1 MSTIVL
7 FSDSSCDIPEP
18 FIHAYDIKLI
28 PFYVSFDKDTY
39 LKEIKEL
46 SISDFYAKMRETRIF
61 PKTSLPSINDYIE
74 AFTTYLKQDLPII
87 CVCLSSHFSGSYNAA
102 VNARTI
108 LLEHYPNAQIA
119 IINSLNATGGQFL
132 LVEQVAHMIADD
144 LDFNTI
150 VETAGKLRETARI
163 FFYVDTLDY
172 LEKGGRIGKAAA
184 LLGTVLNVKPVL
196 FLKDGQLF
204 PCNKIRG
211 KKRAIQKVVELV
223 HEYTVLDGADDY
235 SFALCHGDCPKDS
248 QILGANF
255 KSIIGIDP
263 PEPYNIIGVTIGV
276 NTGPDAQG
284 IACIKKYDRLSS

>member
-1 MSTIVL
+1 MSKIVL

-18 FIHAYDIKLI
+18 FLQEYDVQLI
-28 PFYVSFDKDTY
+28 PFYVSFDGETY
-39 LKEIKEL
+39 YKEIAEL

-74 AFTTYLKQDLPII
+74 TFTPFLKQDLPII

-132 LVEQVAHMIADD
+132 LVEQVAHMIADGLEFD
-144 LDFNTI
+144 TI
-150 VETAGKLRETARI
+150 VETAEKLRETARI

-196 FLKDGQLF
+196 FLEDGQLF

-223 HEYTVLDGADDY
+223 DEYTTLDGLDDY
-235 SFALCHGDCPKDS
+235 SYVLCHGDCPKDS
-248 QILGANF
+248 ELLAATF
-255 KSIIGIDP
+255 KSTFGVYP
-263 PEPYNIIGVTIGV
+263 REPYNVIGVTIGV

-284 IACIKKYDRLSS
+284 IACIKKYDRV

>member
-1 MSTIVL
+1 MSKIVL

-18 FIHAYDIKLI
+18 FLQEYDVKLI
-28 PFYVSFDKDTY
+28 PYYVSFDEETY
-39 LKEIKEL
+39 YKEIVEL
-46 SISDFYAKMRETRIF
+46 SISDFYAKMRESRVF

-74 AFTTYLKQDLPII
+74 TFTPFLKQDLPII

-132 LVEQVAHMIADD
+132 LVEQVAHMIADGLEFD
-144 LDFNTI
+144 TI
-150 VETAGKLRETARI
+150 VETAEKLRETARI

-196 FLKDGQLF
+196 FLQDGQLF

-223 HEYTVLDGADDY
+223 DEYTTLDGLDDY
-235 SFALCHGDCPKDS
+235 SYVLCHGDCPKDS
-248 QILGANF
+248 KLLAAAF
-255 KSIIGIDP
+255 KSTLGVSP
-263 PEPYNIIGVTIGV
+263 REPYNVIGVTIGV

-284 IACIKKYDRLSS
+284 IACIKNYDRL

>member
-1 MSTIVL
+1 MSEIVL

-18 FIHAYDIKLI
+18 FMQKYDVKLI
-28 PFYVSFDKDTY
+28 PFYVSFDNETY
-39 LKEIKEL
+39 YKEIKEL
-46 SISDFYAKMRETRIF
+46 SISDFYAKMRASRIF

-74 AFTTYLKQDLPII
+74 AFTPYLKQDLPII

-108 LLEHYPNAQIA
+108 LLEHYPKANIA
-119 IINSLNATGGQFL
+119 IINSLNATGGQYL

-144 LDFNTI
+144 LDFDTI
-150 VETAGKLRETARI
+150 VETAEKLRETGRI

-196 FLKDGQLF
+196 FLEDGQLF
-204 PCNKIRG
+204 PCNKMRG

-223 HEYTVLDGADDY
+223 SDYTVADGLDDY
-235 SFALCHGDCPKDS
+235 RFALCHGDCPKDS
-248 QILGANF
+248 KLLAGAWKSILGTT
-255 KSIIGIDP
+255 P

-284 IACIKKYDRLSS
+284 IACIKKYDRL

>member
-1 MSTIVL
+1 MSEVVL

-18 FIHAYDIKLI
+18 FMQKYDIKLI
-28 PFYVSFDKDTY
+28 PFYVSFDHETY
-39 LKEIKEL
+39 YKEIKDL
-46 SISDFYAKMRETRIF
+46 SISDFYAKMRESRIF

-74 AFTTYLKQDLPII
+74 AFTPYLKQDLSII

-119 IINSLNATGGQFL
+119 IINSLNATGGQYL
-132 LVEQVAHMIADD
+132 LVEQVAHMIADG

-150 VETAGKLRETARI
+150 VETAEKLRETARI

-196 FLKDGQLF
+196 FLEDGQLF

-223 HEYTVLDGADDY
+223 HEYTASDGLDDY
-235 SFALCHGDCPKDS
+235 SFVLCHGDCPKDS
-248 QILGANF
+248 EILAATCQSILGQ
-255 KSIIGIDP
+255 SP
-263 PEPYNIIGVTIGV
+263 REPYNIIGVTIGV

-284 IACIKKYDRLSS
+284 IACIKKYDRL

>member
-18 FIHAYDIKLI
+18 LMHKYDVKLI
-28 PFYVSFDKDTY
+28 PYYVTFNEETY
-39 LKEIKEL
+39 YKEITEL
-46 SISDFYAKMRETRIF
+46 STSDFYARMRASRIF

-74 AFTTYLKQDLPII
+74 AFTPYLKQDLPII

-119 IINSLNATGGQFL
+119 IINSLNATGGQYL
-132 LVEQVAHMIADD
+132 LVEQIAHMIADD

-150 VETAGKLRETARI
+150 VDTAKKLRETARI

-196 FLKDGQLF
+196 YLQDGQLF
-204 PCNKIRG
+204 PCNKMRG
-211 KKRAIQKVVELV
+211 KKRAIQKVVDSVDKYTAADGLDHYSLV
-223 HEYTVLDGADDY
+223 
-235 SFALCHGDCPKDS
+235 LCHGDCPEDS
-248 QILGANF
+248 KLLAAAYESTLGLAL
-255 KSIIGIDP
+255 
-263 PEPYNIIGVTIGV
+263 PEPYNVIGVTIGV

-284 IACIKKYDRLSS
+284 IACIKKYDRL

>member
-7 FSDSSCDIPEP
+7 FSDSSCDIPEH
-18 FIHAYDIKLI
+18 FMQKYDVKLI
-28 PFYVSFDKDTY
+28 PYYVSFDAETY
-39 LKEIKEL
+39 VKEIEEL
-46 SISDFYAKMRETRIF
+46 SISDFYAKMRESRIF

-74 AFTTYLKQDLPII
+74 AFTPYLKQDLPII

-119 IINSLNATGGQFL
+119 IINSLNATGGQYL

-144 LDFNTI
+144 LDFNTV
-150 VETAGKLRETARI
+150 VEIAKRLRETARI

-196 FLKDGQLF
+196 FLEDGQLF
-204 PCNKIRG
+204 PCNKMRG
-211 KKRAIQKVVELV
+211 KKRAIQKIVELTND
-223 HEYTVLDGADDY
+223 YTVLDGLDDY

-248 QILGANF
+248 QLLAAAF
-255 KSIIGIDP
+255 ESIMGVAP
-263 PEPYNIIGVTIGV
+263 PEPFNIIGVTIGV

-284 IACIKKYDRLSS
+284 IACIKKYDRL

>member
-7 FSDSSCDIPEP
+7 FSDSSCDIPE
-18 FIHAYDIKLI
+18 ALREKYNVNLI
-28 PFYVSFDKDTY
+28 PYYVTFDQETY
-39 LKEIKEL
+39 YKEIAEL
-46 SISDFYAKMRETRIF
+46 SISDFYTQMRASRIF
-61 PKTSLPSINDYIE
+61 PKTSLPSIDDYMQ
-74 AFTTYLKQDLPII
+74 AFTPSVKQGLPII

-119 IINSLNATGGQFL
+119 IINSLNATGGQYL
-132 LVEQVAHMIADD
+132 LVEQIAHMIEDD
-144 LDFNTI
+144 LDFNSI
-150 VETAGKLRETARI
+150 VENAKKLRETARI

-196 FLKDGQLF
+196 FLEDGQLF

-211 KKRAIQKVVELV
+211 KKRAIHKVVDLV
-223 HEYTVLDGADDY
+223 KQYITPHGPDDY
-235 SFALCHGDCPKDS
+235 AFALCHGDCPEDAN
-248 QILGANF
+248 ILSAEFESVLGMDAPKPFNT
-255 KSIIGIDP
+255 
-263 PEPYNIIGVTIGV
+263 IGVTIGV

-284 IACIKKYDRLSS
+284 IACIKKYDRL